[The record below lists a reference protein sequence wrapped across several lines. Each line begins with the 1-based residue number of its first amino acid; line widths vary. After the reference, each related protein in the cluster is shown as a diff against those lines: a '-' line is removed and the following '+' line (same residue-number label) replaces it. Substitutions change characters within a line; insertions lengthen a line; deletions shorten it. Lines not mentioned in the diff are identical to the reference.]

1 MPLFLIPP
9 WCSLSSFYKWKFSIS
24 AAVPLTFSLRLFGGR
39 SSQLSRRR
47 LGNPLRS
54 PSLASFLSPGLR
66 APWGALSFHCVL
78 CCFTFSNCLSTFFL
92 FSLRSNIHANRYPS
106 LFFGQTFARDLFCDF
121 IFYTK
126 KKVYLRYERVRFNL
140 FPLCRFVHFCT
151 DYFYDLFVVT
161 VEVAE
166 FLTAKKKMSRHIQH
180 QGWYFYGAYS
190 WLTVLTLGSG
200 LSSLCRGN
208 NGRACGKADS
218 SWPRKW
224 PQGFFN

>member
-1 MPLFLIPP
+1 M
-9 WCSLSSFYKWKFSIS
+9 
-24 AAVPLTFSLRLFGGR
+24 PLTFSLRLFGGR

-78 CCFTFSNCLSTFFL
+78 CCFTFSNCLFTFFF

-126 KKVYLRYERVRFNL
+126 KSFTSDMKEFVLIYF
-140 FPLCRFVHFCT
+140 LCVDSFTF
-151 DYFYDLFVVT
+151 
-161 VEVAE
+161 
-166 FLTAKKKMSRHIQH
+166 
-180 QGWYFYGAYS
+180 
-190 WLTVLTLGSG
+190 VLTIFMTFL
-200 LSSLCRGN
+200 L
-208 NGRACGKADS
+208 
-218 SWPRKW
+218 
-224 PQGFFN
+224 